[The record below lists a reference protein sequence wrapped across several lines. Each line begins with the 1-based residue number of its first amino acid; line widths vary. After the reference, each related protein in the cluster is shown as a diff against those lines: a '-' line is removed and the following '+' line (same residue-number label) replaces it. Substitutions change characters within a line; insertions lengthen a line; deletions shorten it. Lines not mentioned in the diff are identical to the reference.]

1 MSKIISSIDEL
12 GYSSIESET
21 FQSDVEELE
30 VISKAI
36 PKDNILSQETCKKLQ
51 RLCIRGMNICDNWVP
66 RLHIIISEQESER
79 DKAKNIAYVNAKL
92 EDNVKLT
99 AEMRK
104 AISELDA
111 TYNEIKN
118 SIEKLKGMK
127 FFFEKRRDTL
137 KSSIYVFKE
146 QMSSYTVSDKGN
158 DGEELY
164 SISGSSNKSS
174 SSYDDNKNGKI
185 NL

>member
-1 MSKIISSIDEL
+1 MSKIMSSIDEL
-12 GYSSIESET
+12 GYSSIESDT
-21 FQSDVEELE
+21 FKSDVEELDF
-30 VISKAI
+30 ISKAI
-36 PKDNILSQETCKKLQ
+36 PKDNILSQENCKKLQ

-79 DKAKNIAYVNAKL
+79 DKAKNLAYVNAKL
-92 EDNVKLT
+92 EDTVKLT

-104 AISELDA
+104 AISELDEN
-111 TYNEIKN
+111 YNSIKN

-146 QMSSYTVSDKGN
+146 QMSSYILSDKGN
-158 DGEELY
+158 DGEDLY
-164 SISGSSNKSS
+164 GRIG
-174 SSYDDNKNGKI
+174 DDNGSKNGKI
-185 NL
+185 SL